1 MAVTLKLFRIGMVFK
16 FIYFYFIYLFVCSH
30 VHNLSITFKYRRQV
44 KLNMAITYFA
54 LYLNNL
60 STNTLRR
67 KKAKGQKLRKKKQK
81 EHSREVDTYRR
92 VDE

>member
-1 MAVTLKLFRIGMVFK
+1 
-16 FIYFYFIYLFVCSH
+16 
-30 VHNLSITFKYRRQV
+30 
-44 KLNMAITYFA
+44 MAITYFA
-54 LYLNNL
+54 LYVNNL

-67 KKAKGQKLRKKKQK
+67 KKAKGQKLRKNKKTK

>member
-1 MAVTLKLFRIGMVFK
+1 
-16 FIYFYFIYLFVCSH
+16 
-30 VHNLSITFKYRRQV
+30 
-44 KLNMAITYFA
+44 MAITYFA
-54 LYLNNL
+54 LYVNNL

-67 KKAKGQKLRKKKQK
+67 KKAKGQKLRKKKKKNKTK

>member
-1 MAVTLKLFRIGMVFK
+1 
-16 FIYFYFIYLFVCSH
+16 
-30 VHNLSITFKYRRQV
+30 
-44 KLNMAITYFA
+44 MAITYFA

-81 EHSREVDTYRR
+81 QKEHRREVDTYRR